1 MYAPSLWHYA
11 EVREAGWDVDT
22 QTAISLG
29 QSMFNQATR
38 LGIRAEKPKVV
49 EEELS
54 ERDAAIELALEDF

>member
-1 MYAPSLWHYA
+1 MSILRP
-11 EVREAGWDVDT
+11 
-22 QTAISLG
+22 AISLG